1 MTVGDIKA
9 LVLKGDTTLKR
20 AEPILTRLIYALLAI
35 PGSKFTDIE
44 DVFTLP
50 GRKKWFLDGV
60 EQLDERTIAYW
71 KEWPPDAKIEPLLSR
86 MTDFTVNP
94 SFSAIFSD
102 PSPKLNLRTAMDERK
117 IILVSLP
124 GKSEITQIYG
134 SLLISRFQQ
143 AAFSRADTPDR
154 SKRVPFCLYVDEF
167 EAFQTSSFDKI
178 LEAAGGLKLYLTLG
192 NQHVFQLTEQ
202 ILHGILGNVGTY
214 IIFKLGESFEK
225 FETKV
230 HPYKPYRIGLI
241 PKHQAIYK
249 VGDNAPEFHWTKPA
263 PYGKEL
269 PPELLAKSNEIRQR
283 LIEQTKRDYAQ
294 SGQKRTGDNDA
305 CIPVVVPHTESNEY
319 QEKSEPIA
327 GAAPAHERR
336 EARKP

>member
-1 MTVGDIKA
+1 
-9 LVLKGDTTLKR
+9 
-20 AEPILTRLIYALLAI
+20 
-35 PGSKFTDIE
+35 
-44 DVFTLP
+44 
-50 GRKKWFLDGV
+50 
-60 EQLDERTIAYW
+60 
-71 KEWPPDAKIEPLLSR
+71 

-192 NQHVFQLTEQ
+192 NQHVFQLTDE

-225 FETKV
+225 FETKI
-230 HPYKPYRIGLI
+230 HP
-241 PKHQAIYK
+241 
-249 VGDNAPEFHWTKPA
+249 
-263 PYGKEL
+263 
-269 PPELLAKSNEIRQR
+269 
-283 LIEQTKRDYAQ
+283 
-294 SGQKRTGDNDA
+294 
-305 CIPVVVPHTESNEY
+305 
-319 QEKSEPIA
+319 
-327 GAAPAHERR
+327 
-336 EARKP
+336 